1 MRRFS
6 QICCLA
12 ICLLGISIIAA
23 AQDKTDKSHKAE
35 APKTKPQPPTD
46 LETPKDET
54 LDLDEFFKRGED
66 SAKKGPS
73 CQPPLKPAEPVA

>member
-1 MRRFS
+1 M
-6 QICCLA
+6 A
-12 ICLLGISIIAA
+12 T

-46 LETPKDET
+46 LETPKGET